1 MTTLEKFNRA
11 VITALYPECKTYEEA
26 IKKEI
31 YELYCPRCG
40 DGRIETQA
48 PITIGRVMQ
57 ALPDSIKK
65 YKYDN
70 LRLSKDGAIS
80 YEEDCETFH
89 TTRVIC
95 KWKILKENGQEAD
108 STCQSEETLLKIL
121 ELLK

>member
-57 ALPDSIKK
+57 AFWNKNSGDFAPDDV
-65 YKYDN
+65 YKIYGIIT
-70 LRLSKDGAIS
+70 SKQ
-80 YEEDCETFH
+80 
-89 TTRVIC
+89 
-95 KWKILKENGQEAD
+95 WKLTKENGQEAD